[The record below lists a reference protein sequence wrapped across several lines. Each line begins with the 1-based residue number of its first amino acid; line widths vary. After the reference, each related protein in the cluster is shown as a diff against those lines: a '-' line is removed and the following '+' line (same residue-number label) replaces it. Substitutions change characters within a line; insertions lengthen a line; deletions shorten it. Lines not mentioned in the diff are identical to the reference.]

1 MWNIK
6 KEILKGDKME
16 FIAAILLIFII
27 VSLCIVSFFGLIKF
41 IGLEKRMDQFIY
53 FIGNKI
59 LWA

>member
-1 MWNIK
+1 
-6 KEILKGDKME
+6 ME

-59 LWA
+59 L